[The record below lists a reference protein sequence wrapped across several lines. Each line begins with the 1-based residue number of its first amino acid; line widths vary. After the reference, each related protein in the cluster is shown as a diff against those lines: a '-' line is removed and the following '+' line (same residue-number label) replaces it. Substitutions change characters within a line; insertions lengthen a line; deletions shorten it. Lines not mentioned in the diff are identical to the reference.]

1 MDYVNPYIFG
11 GNIILCTASGGHNG
25 KVGGT
30 VNYNNATFE
39 PPWKDNSSIHHH
51 SDSREFTTLDPN
63 THDAPTGFSGYAARI
78 EGSQGACSVRY
89 YIKGGAGRHWAYKR
103 EPEIGGIGSEDQG
116 VVDAVPGEHFVAKT
130 GWLHWADGDSGIRHF
145 AVRVNPDSDPYTE
158 DSVKR
163 MCVVLDLP
171 SGCGL
176 KACIRRDDSSSA
188 IESTG
193 LNYYQMRS
201 DGRWKYEYSVGAD
214 GEPFNY
220 LSTHAGAWPPTASGW
235 GLHTSPFGDPDPDDA
250 LEGNDS
256 SGPGSEDGVPGP
268 ATGFLF
274 PYAPRLEMTC
284 IIAAAA
290 SEGEGGPGEK

>member
-89 YIKGGAGRHWAYKR
+89 YIKGGAGRHWAYER
-103 EPEIGGIGSEDQG
+103 EDFIGGVGVGDQT
-116 VVDAVPGEHFVAKT
+116 VIDAVPGEHFVAKT

-145 AVRVNPDSDPYTE
+145 AVRVNPDSDPYTDE
-158 DSVKR
+158 SVKR

-176 KACIRRDDSSSA
+176 KACIGLDCPPLNPNGDP
-188 IESTG
+188 TG
-193 LNYYQMRS
+193 IKYYEMRS
-201 DGRWKYEYSVGAD
+201 DSRWGRGIQS
-214 GEPFNY
+214 
-220 LSTHAGAWPPTASGW
+220 GAWPPTRDAW
-235 GLHTSPFGDPDPDDA
+235 GLYTSPFGDPDDA
-250 LEGNDS
+250 LVG
-256 SGPGSEDGVPGP
+256 GSPDTLQGA
-268 ATGFLF
+268 ATGYLF

>member
-1 MDYVNPYIFG
+1 MDYVNPYVFG

-89 YIKGGAGRHWAYKR
+89 YMKGGAGRHWAYQR
-103 EPEIGGIGSEDQG
+103 EPEIGGIGAEEQE
-116 VVDAVPGEHFVAKT
+116 VIDAVPGEHFDAKT
-130 GWLHWADGDSGIRHF
+130 GWLHWADGDTGIRHF
-145 AVRVNPDSDPYTE
+145 SVRVNPDSDAYTDE
-158 DSVKR
+158 SVKR

-176 KACIRRDDSSSA
+176 KACMRIDAAAGDWVTK
-188 IESTG
+188 TG
-193 LNYYQMRS
+193 IKYYQMRS
-201 DGRWKYEYSVGAD
+201 DTRWGHGIQS
-214 GEPFNY
+214 
-220 LSTHAGAWPPTASGW
+220 GAWPPTADTW
-235 GLHTSPFGDPDPDDA
+235 GLYTSPFGDPDPSDA
-250 LEGNDS
+250 LGGNNPADAG
-256 SGPGSEDGVPGP
+256 GPDGVPGR

-274 PYAPRLEMTC
+274 PYAPRLEMTV
-284 IIAAAA
+284 IIDAGA
-290 SEGEGGPGEK
+290 SDNGDLDP

>member
-1 MDYVNPYIFG
+1 MDYVNPYVFG

-63 THDAPTGFSGYAARI
+63 THGAPTGFSGYAARI

-89 YIKGGAGRHWAYKR
+89 YIKGGAGRHWAYER
-103 EPEIGGIGSEDQG
+103 EDYIGGVGHNEQAVI
-116 VVDAVPGEHFVAKT
+116 DAVPGEHFDAKT
-130 GWLHWADGDSGIRHF
+130 GWMHWADGDTGIRHF
-145 AVRVNPDSDPYTE
+145 AVRVNPDSDAYTD

-163 MCVVLDLP
+163 MCVVIDMP

-176 KACIRRDDSSSA
+176 KACIGLDC
-188 IESTG
+188 EPLNPNQVLTG
-193 LNYYQMRS
+193 IQYYEMRS
-201 DGRWKYEYSVGAD
+201 DSRWRYEVGGAEED
-214 GEPFNY
+214 VHESFQ
-220 LSTHAGAWPPTASGW
+220 AGAWPPVCRSRAGAEETPADTW
-235 GLHTSPFGDPDPDDA
+235 GLYTSPFGDPT
-250 LEGNDS
+250 DS
-256 SGPGSEDGVPGP
+256 RTPEEVPEPQGP

-284 IIAAAA
+284 IIDAAA
-290 SEGEGGPGEK
+290 SEE

>member
-1 MDYVNPYIFG
+1 MDYINPYIFG

-63 THDAPTGFSGYAARI
+63 THGAPTGFSGYAARI

-89 YIKGGAGRHWAYKR
+89 YIKGGVGRHFAYQR
-103 EPEIGGIGSEDQG
+103 EDYIGGIGNPDGFMNQG
-116 VVDAVPGEHFVAKT
+116 VIDAVPGEHFVAKT
-130 GWLHWADGDSGIRHF
+130 GWLHWADGDTGIRHF
-145 AVRVNPDSDPYTE
+145 AVRVNPDSDPYT
-158 DSVKR
+158 DDNVKR

-176 KACIRRDDSSSA
+176 KACIGLDCPPLNPNQ
-188 IESTG
+188 ELTG
-193 LNYYQMRS
+193 VQYYEMRS
-201 DGRWKYEYSVGAD
+201 DSRWKFESETPPPPETVTYS
-214 GEPFNY
+214 
-220 LSTHAGAWPPTASGW
+220 STHAGPWPPPSSGW
-235 GLHTSPFGDPDPDDA
+235 GLYTSPFGDPDPSDA
-250 LEGNDS
+250 LFGNDPS
-256 SGPGSEDGVPGP
+256 FGSGPDRILGR

-284 IIAAAA
+284 IIDAV
-290 SEGEGGPGEK
+290 SS

>member
-1 MDYVNPYIFG
+1 MDYVNPYVFG

-89 YIKGGAGRHWAYKR
+89 YMKGGAGRHWAYER
-103 EPEIGGIGSEDQG
+103 EDFIGGVGSEDQE
-116 VVDAVPGEHFVAKT
+116 VIDAVPGEHFVAKT
-130 GWLHWADGDSGIRHF
+130 GWLHWADGDTGIRHF
-145 AVRVNPDSDPYTE
+145 AVRVNPDSDPYTDE
-158 DSVKR
+158 SVKR

-176 KACIRRDDSSSA
+176 KACIGLDC
-188 IESTG
+188 IPLNPEFLLTG
-193 LNYYQMRS
+193 IQYYEMRS
-201 DGRWKYEYSVGAD
+201 DSRWRHEVLEGEGEKDVYS
-214 GEPFNY
+214 
-220 LSTHAGAWPPTASGW
+220 STQAGAWPPVCRSRVGAEESPADTW
-235 GLHTSPFGDPDPDDA
+235 GLYTSPLGDPVT
-250 LEGNDS
+250 DS
-256 SGPGSEDGVPGP
+256 HSDEYFTSVRGP

-284 IIAAAA
+284 IIDAAA
-290 SEGEGGPGEK
+290 SEE